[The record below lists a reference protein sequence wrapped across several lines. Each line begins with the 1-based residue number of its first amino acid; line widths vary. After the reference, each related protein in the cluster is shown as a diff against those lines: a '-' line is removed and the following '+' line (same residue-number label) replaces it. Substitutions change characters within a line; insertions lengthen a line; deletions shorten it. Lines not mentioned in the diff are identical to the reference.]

1 MKNKL
6 VVLVGVLALL
16 TLPALA
22 QINPGTGA
30 PAGTFYVDYFSNNPN
45 PPIPGTPDQW
55 IHLVNLGRTG
65 VPFGGPKGHVCAS
78 FYVFDQTQEMLACCS
93 CEFTPNEVISTGV
106 KELTANT
113 LTGGIPALGAVKIIL
128 RPVGSVPDG
137 AATEDLAMLGVS
149 TCQGSEAQPLG
160 GRIFSAA
167 GLAAAWGQHL
177 VVEPTG
183 TAVTETEK
191 IPRILSDYEAY
202 FLPTTC
208 AFAQYLGTGRGVC
221 KCGDAT
227 Q

>member
-22 QINPGTGA
+22 QTNPGTGVIV
-30 PAGTFYVDYFSNNPN
+30 GTYYVDYFSNNPN

-55 IHLVNLGRTG
+55 IHLVNVGLTG
-65 VPFGGPKGHVCAS
+65 VPFGGPRGYICSS
-78 FYVFDQTQEMLACCS
+78 FYVFDQSQELLACCS
-93 CEFTPNEVISTGV
+93 CASSPNEVISTGV
-106 KELTANT
+106 KQLTANT
-113 LTGGIPALGAVKIIL
+113 LTGNIPTLGTVKIIPRAIAGTSCNGL
-128 RPVGSVPDG
+128 ETAAIDG
-137 AATEDLAMLGVS
+137 LSHTEYL
-149 TCQGSEAQPLG
+149 
-160 GRIFSAA
+160 
-167 GLAAAWGQHL
+167 AAWGQHL

-191 IPRILSDYEAY
+191 QQRFLSDYEAF

-208 AFAQYLGTGRGVC
+208 AFAQYLGSGKG
-221 KCGDAT
+221 KCTCGTAT